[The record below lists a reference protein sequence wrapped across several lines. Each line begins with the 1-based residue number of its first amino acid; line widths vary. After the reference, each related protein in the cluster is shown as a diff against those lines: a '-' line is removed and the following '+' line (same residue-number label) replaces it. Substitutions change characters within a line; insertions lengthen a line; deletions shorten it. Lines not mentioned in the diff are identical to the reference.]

1 MIAPLIYHRKNPA
14 FLRAGMET
22 FSNIFSQRFQ
32 RPDNAF
38 THRLNGH
45 ALGLGNLGSTHAHKE
60 KGRRLACLSGRE
72 AKAAYS
78 SAMTALCI

>member
-60 KGRRLACLSGRE
+60 KGIIRFI
-72 AKAAYS
+72 S
-78 SAMTALCI
+78 STVILIASFLLFLF